1 MNQDKGGT
9 LKKIQKYLNAGKTT
23 QAIEEALKGLKEVP
37 TDCNLMLLL
46 GDLYL
51 RTGNQVQAI
60 KFLEKASDQYCL
72 DGFLLKAIAIYKRI
86 PKISPGLID
95 VRLKLADLYARQS
108 MLSEARFEILAAAE
122 EFEKL
127 RQTKEIIKLYHKL
140 LEIDPQDL
148 QVRSELAALYEKEG
162 MTSEATSLYLAISKQ
177 YLLRSAA
184 EQALPFLVK
193 AKELNPQNAAV
204 QWKMI
209 WAYIDLQDKSKAR
222 KCLQDFIS
230 IALGDLEILG
240 LIIKTHTNAA
250 SMEQM
255 HDLIVEVMQSDDNK
269 DPYHILR
276 GELHL
281 HCGDMDS
288 AFQEFMLVIP
298 EQTENSDLRK
308 ATTLLKRILR
318 LDTSYF
324 PAWKKL
330 IDLYES
336 GNKDGDL
343 PSAYESLVEAYLK
356 RGMYEEAEEWLLLL
370 QDWAPGNV
378 LYAQKLS
385 SLYRQGKIYRH
396 STQQDVPLR
405 KRSEDFDLEIDLD
418 GYFDS
423 DPAFAENQEAELKKP
438 SDLDTATVTNERA
451 AS

>member
-1 MNQDKGGT
+1 MNQDRGGT
-9 LKKIQKYLNAGKTT
+9 LRNIQKYLNAGKTP

-51 RTGNQVQAI
+51 KIGNHVQAV
-60 KFLEKASDQYCL
+60 KFLEKASDQYCA
-72 DGFLLKAIAIYKRI
+72 DGFLLKAIAVYKRI

-127 RQTKEIIKLYHKL
+127 GQTKEIIKLYHKL

-148 QVRSELAALYEKEG
+148 QVRSELASLYEKEG

-184 EQALPFLVK
+184 EQALPFLMK

-209 WAYIDLQDKSKAR
+209 WAYLELEDKEKAS

-230 IALGDLEILG
+230 LALGDLEILG

-255 HDLIVEVMQSDDNK
+255 HALITDAMQADESK
-269 DPYHILR
+269 EPYHILK
-276 GELHL
+276 GELYL
-281 HCGDMDS
+281 HCGDMDRT
-288 AFQEFMLVIP
+288 FQEFVNAIQ
-298 EQTENSDLRK
+298 EQPENSDLRK
-308 ATTLLKRILR
+308 STTLLKRILR
-318 LDTSYF
+318 LDSSYF
-324 PAWKKL
+324 PALKKL

-336 GNKDGDL
+336 GNKDSDL
-343 PSAYESLVEAYLK
+343 TSAYEALVEAYLK

-370 QDWAPGNV
+370 QDWQPGNV
-378 LYAQKLS
+378 VYAQKLS
-385 SLYRQGKIYRH
+385 SLYRQGKVYRH
-396 STQQDVPLR
+396 PATPDVPLR
-405 KRSEDFDLEIDLD
+405 ERTEDFDLEIDLD
-418 GYFDS
+418 EYFDS
-423 DPAFAENQEAELKKP
+423 DPAFADNKEAELKKP
-438 SDLDTATVTNERA
+438 SGLDSSTVNERA